1 LKRRNAV
8 LDGLD
13 RSPTSQALEN
23 LSQALRVLDLA
34 EDGAETLCPDPL
46 IVVRAEI
53 ENARRYLALEEGVD
67 TLN

>member
-1 LKRRNAV
+1 M

-23 LSQALRVLDLA
+23 LTQALRVLDM
-34 EDGAETLCPDPL
+34 AETGGAGLCPDPL

-53 ENARRYLALEEGVD
+53 ENARRYLSVSGDLVTAG
-67 TLN
+67 

>member
-1 LKRRNAV
+1 M

-34 EDGAETLCPDPL
+34 ENSAESLCPDPL

-53 ENARRYLALEEGVD
+53 ENARRYLSLSDTDKGV
-67 TLN
+67 LVS

>member
-1 LKRRNAV
+1 M

-23 LSQALRVLDLA
+23 LSQALRVLDMA
-34 EDGAETLCPDPL
+34 KRGGESLCPDPL

-53 ENARRYLALEEGVD
+53 ENARRYLSLADEATSV
-67 TLN
+67 N

>member
-1 LKRRNAV
+1 M

-23 LSQALRVLDLA
+23 LTQALRVLDLA
-34 EDGAETLCPDPL
+34 KTGGEALCPDPL

-53 ENARRYLALEEGVD
+53 ENARRYLSLSVESGTVS
-67 TLN
+67 